1 MYTSSSSFMTIF
13 SEVTTFINIFS
24 IWVIIRHMSKN
35 EREFV
40 MKVASF
46 LVDYMDFYPIA
57 LFRSDILS

>member
-1 MYTSSSSFMTIF
+1 MTIF

-24 IWVIIRHMSKN
+24 IWVIIRHMSKIG
-35 EREFV
+35 REFV